1 MRTIMTLV
9 FAMIMTAAFAGNNGT
24 ARQQLDR
31 FTIGLETLQA
41 NFIQTIRSPDGSI
54 QDQSQGEI
62 WLSNPDR
69 LRWVYSGEFPEV
81 IVADGTNIWIYDE
94 VLEQVSVKPQ
104 SPDASDA
111 PLMILMDASRL
122 DLQFNVTEVGDY
134 EGMQLLELRSRDPE
148 SEFERILIGLGDA
161 GIRMMTMEDAF
172 GQRTE
177 LVFDDIARNTGLDPV
192 LFTFIPP
199 EGVDVFG
206 EISSV
211 K

>member
-192 LFTFIPP
+192 LFTFTPP

>member
-1 MRTIMTLV
+1 MTLV

-192 LFTFIPP
+192 LFTFTPP